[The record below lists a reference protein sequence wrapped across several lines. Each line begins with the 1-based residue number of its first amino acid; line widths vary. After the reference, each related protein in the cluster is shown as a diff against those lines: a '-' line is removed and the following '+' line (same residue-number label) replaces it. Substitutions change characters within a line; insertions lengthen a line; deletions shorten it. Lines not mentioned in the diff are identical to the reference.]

1 MKSDVHKFIFFYILY
16 RKTIYLQILFA
27 IRKNEVKDLV
37 RKSNNGISTMIAIIG
52 MIALLVIGL
61 ATGYYLNSGQTGT
74 SQEFPET
81 SSWLMEKRTAAI
93 NKLFTH

>member
-1 MKSDVHKFIFFYILY
+1 
-16 RKTIYLQILFA
+16 
-27 IRKNEVKDLV
+27 VKDFV
-37 RKSNNGISTMIAIIG
+37 RKSNKGASTMITIIG

-81 SSWLMEKRTAAI
+81 SSWLMENRNSSYK
-93 NKLFTH
+93 

>member
-1 MKSDVHKFIFFYILY
+1 M
-16 RKTIYLQILFA
+16 
-27 IRKNEVKDLV
+27 V
-37 RKSNNGISTMIAIIG
+37 RKSNKGISTMIAIIG

-61 ATGYYLNSGQTGT
+61 ATGYYLNSEQTGT
-74 SQEFPET
+74 SQEFPEA

>member
-1 MKSDVHKFIFFYILY
+1 MCINLFFSIYYIGKLY
-16 RKTIYLQILFA
+16 TYRSFFA

-37 RKSNNGISTMIAIIG
+37 RKSNKGISTMIAIIG

-74 SQEFPET
+74 SQEFPEA

>member
-1 MKSDVHKFIFFYILY
+1 MCINLFFSIYYIGKLY
-16 RKTIYLQILFA
+16 TYRSFFA
-27 IRKNEVKDLV
+27 VRKNEVKDFV
-37 RKSNNGISTMIAIIG
+37 RKSNKGASTMITIIG

-81 SSWLMEKRTAAI
+81 SSWLMENRNSSYK
-93 NKLFTH
+93 

>member
-1 MKSDVHKFIFFYILY
+1 MICINLFFSIYYIGKLY
-16 RKTIYLQILFA
+16 TYRSFFA

-37 RKSNNGISTMIAIIG
+37 RKSNKDTSTMITIIG

-74 SQEFPET
+74 SQEFPEA

>member
-1 MKSDVHKFIFFYILY
+1 MGKLY
-16 RKTIYLQILFA
+16 TYRSFFA
-27 IRKNEVKDLV
+27 IQKNEVKDLV
-37 RKSNNGISTMIAIIG
+37 RKSNKGTSTMITIIR
-52 MIALLVIGL
+52 MITLLVIGL

-74 SQEFPET
+74 SQEFPEA